1 MIADRRSPHLVH
13 GVSQSTLRAALYMRV
28 STGRQAEH
36 DLSIPDQ
43 RSQLKSWCRA
53 NGHHVVAE
61 YIEAGASAGDDRR
74 PSFQQMIERA
84 CDGEH
89 AFDLIVVHSYSR
101 FFREAFEQEFY
112 LRKLAKH
119 GVRVVSIT
127 QPVGDETEPVH
138 AMMRKVIALFDE
150 YQSKEN
156 AKHVIRSM
164 KENARQG
171 FWNGATPPLG
181 YKLIEAE
188 KRGAKIKKK
197 LAVDPVEAETVRLIF
212 RLYLLGDGSSGALG
226 VKEIVKWLNGRGYR
240 TRRGRSFGVGP
251 VHKLLTNTIYIG
263 RWKFNQ
269 ASSKTGERKA
279 ENEVVEIPVPTIIEP
294 NTFEQVQRQLQARS
308 PKRQAPRVTTGPILL
323 TGLAVC
329 ATCRGGMTLRTGT
342 SKGGRVYRYY
352 TCSNCATKGKTVC
365 KGRSIAMQKLDT
377 LVTEHLLERL
387 FKPERIAAILAS
399 LSSRRAVQAAALNA
413 RITALQREMTDAEDK
428 LKRLYRLVEDGLT
441 DVDEVLKD
449 RLNTLK
455 ADRDRAK
462 AALERAKEHS
472 ASQIQIDPGL
482 IERFGRTMRESFSTG
497 SVPFRKA
504 YLRSLIDVIEIDDH
518 QVRIKGSKELLEKT
532 VLASQHGQS
541 WCSQTSTRW
550 RSLGDSNP
558 CFRRERADNES
569 MAVHWHFSRPLK
581 TLQLFLFL
589 SLPVHH
595 SAPTSLPY
603 ICRTATLPD
612 GSLFHRLRPRH
623 V

>member
-1 MIADRRSPHLVH
+1 MNSHRRLTDLVPEKSDAP
-13 GVSQSTLRAALYMRV
+13 VRAALYMRV

-43 RSQLKSWCRA
+43 RSQLQSWCRG
-53 NGHHVVAE
+53 NGHPVVAE
-61 YIEAGASAGDDRR
+61 YVEAGASAGDDRR

-119 GVRVVSIT
+119 AVRVVSIT

-181 YKLIEAE
+181 YRLIEAE

-197 LAVDPVEAETVRLIF
+197 LEVDPVEAETVRLIF
-212 RLYLLGDGSSGALG
+212 KLYLLGDGSSGALG
-226 VKEIVKWLNGRGYR
+226 VKEIVKWMNARGYR
-240 TRRGRSFGVGP
+240 TRRGKSFGVGQL
-251 VHKLLTNTIYIG
+251 HKLLTNTVYIG

-269 ASSKTGERKA
+269 TSSKTRRRKA
-279 ENEVVEIPVPTIIEP
+279 DEEVVEIPVPAIVELD
-294 NTFEQVQRQLQARS
+294 TFEQVRRQLHARS

-352 TCSNCATKGKTVC
+352 TCSNCATKGKTAC
-365 KGRSIAMQKLDT
+365 KGRSIPMGKLDA
-377 LVTEHLLERL
+377 LVTDHLRERL
-387 FKPERIAAILAS
+387 FQPERVALILAS
-399 LSSRRAVQAAALNA
+399 LSSRRAEQATALNS
-413 RITALQREMTDAEDK
+413 RIVCLQREMIEADDK

-441 DVDEVLKD
+441 DLDEVLQD
-449 RLNTLK
+449 RLHTLK
-455 ADRDRAK
+455 AERDRAK
-462 AALERAKEHS
+462 AALERAKEYSVSH
-472 ASQIQIDPGL
+472 IRIDPAL
-482 IERFGRTMRESFSTG
+482 IERFGRTMREKFSTG

-504 YLRSLIDVIEIDDH
+504 YLRSLIDAVEVDDH
-518 QVRIKGSKELLEKT
+518 QIRIKGNKELLEKA
-532 VLASQHGQS
+532 VLATQSGQS

-550 RSLGDSNP
+550 R
-558 CFRRERADNES
+558 A
-569 MAVHWHFSRPLK
+569 
-581 TLQLFLFL
+581 
-589 SLPVHH
+589 
-595 SAPTSLPY
+595 
-603 ICRTATLPD
+603 
-612 GSLFHRLRPRH
+612 
-623 V
+623 